1 MDFKFS
7 GKIITMGSAN
17 MDLVMT
23 MKDLP
28 IKGQTVIANDF
39 NTYPGGKG
47 GNQAVAA
54 SVLGGKVT
62 FFSKLGDDNF
72 SKELIKIMKDRNID
86 TSKIIIRENGKAGI
100 AMIRVDEAGSNSISF
115 TPGSNGDLSPEDVE
129 MNSDLFCNGD
139 ILLITMELNP
149 ETVYKAIEI
158 AKEKNMFVILDPA
171 PAPKE
176 KIPDKVC
183 RMVDIVKPNETETY
197 AITGI
202 EINNH
207 KDAENALKKLV
218 DLGFKIP
225 IITLGE
231 EGFYSYDSKIIKKYN
246 PLKVISVD
254 STAAGDVFNGALAAK
269 LSMNKSLNE
278 SLKFSNIAAA
288 ISTTKNGAQSS
299 IPTEKEVEKEI
310 RD

>member
-7 GKIITMGSAN
+7 GNIITMGSAN

-23 MKDLP
+23 MKELP

-54 SVLGGKVT
+54 SILGGNVT

-72 SKELIKIMKDRNID
+72 SKELIEIMNERNID
-86 TSKIIIRENGKAGI
+86 TSKIIIRKNGKAGI
-100 AMIRVDEAGSNSISF
+100 AMIRVDESGSNSISF

-129 MNSDLFCNGD
+129 MNSDLFCSGD

-158 AKEKNMFVILDPA
+158 GKKKNMFVILDPA
-171 PAPKE
+171 PVPKE
-176 KIPDKVC
+176 EIPEHIC
-183 RMVDIVKPNETETY
+183 QMVDIVKPNETEAH

-202 EINNH
+202 EINNYE
-207 KDAENALKKLV
+207 DAEKALKKMV
-218 DLGFKIP
+218 EMGFKIP

-231 EGFYSYDSKIIKKYN
+231 EGFYSYNLKIIRKYN
-246 PLKVISVD
+246 PIKVVSVD

-269 LSMNKSLNE
+269 LSKNINLNE
-278 SLKFSNIAAA
+278 SLKFANVAAA

-299 IPTEKEVEKEI
+299 IPTENEVKKEI